1 MLGTGLAAGGSVF
14 IDLPPYLARQTREKV
29 NNVPVVTNR
38 KPRRRKLDMCVCVCV
53 FGIED

>member
-29 NNVPVVTNR
+29 NNIPVVTNR
-38 KPRRRKLDMCVCVCV
+38 KPRQRKLDVCVCVCV
-53 FGIED
+53 WD